1 MTKYIAL
8 GSYLSRQPV
17 NRVPMTFAEIEKVI
31 GGKLP
36 ASQRYPAW
44 WSNNPMNNTMTR
56 VWLDAG
62 FETEQVDIVARKLV
76 FRRISG
82 GAGTPAA
89 KGAAKVERAVGEHPL
104 FARIRGTAHVPDGVD
119 LTGPADPDWGE
130 LEYGNSTNKEQA

>member
-1 MTKYIAL
+1 MTKYAAL
-8 GSYLSRQPV
+8 GAYLSRQQAG
-17 NRVPMTFAEIEKVI
+17 RVQLSFADIERIV

-62 FETEQVDIVARKLV
+62 FQTEQVDIAARKLV
-76 FRRISG
+76 FRRF
-82 GAGTPAA
+82 AGSPARDADVVSADSVTA
-89 KGAAKVERAVGEHPL
+89 KRGEHPL

-119 LTGPADPDWGE
+119 LTEPADPDWGDV
-130 LEYGNSTNKEQA
+130 GSDTNKEQV